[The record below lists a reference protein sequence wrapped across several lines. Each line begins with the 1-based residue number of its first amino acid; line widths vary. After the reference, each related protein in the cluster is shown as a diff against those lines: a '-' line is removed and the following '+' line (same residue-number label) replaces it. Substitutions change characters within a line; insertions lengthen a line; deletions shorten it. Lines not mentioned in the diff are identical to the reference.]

1 MLASLEQANLFLVP
15 LDAGGEWYRFHPLW
29 ASVLRLLLMRTLGA
43 AGVAALYGR
52 ASRWYEQHDLP
63 AEAIDAAM
71 HANDFDS
78 SAQLIGKLSTLLLD
92 LSQYYTLRRWI
103 EQLPRE
109 LWTVRPIVCLYYA
122 WALFLSGASDAYV
135 APLEEA
141 DRLFRGAQ
149 SHIGMGMVEV
159 LRALAALLWMNDRE
173 ALRASQQA
181 LALLPASDLR
191 LRSLSTSILGGSHFL
206 RGELE
211 LAWQRLVEARR
222 LHEQSGS
229 LPTLLVNM
237 NLQANVLA
245 AQGRLHEAAERYQQV
260 IEAAAERRDNAID
273 ASIRQAGILYE
284 WNAFERAEAHLAG
297 ILDESQTLV
306 ASTFFARG
314 ALSLVYLVQARIRQ
328 ARREDEA
335 ASGLFR
341 QAVTQARQRQHRR
354 FLAQAQAA
362 QVRFWLAH
370 GQEEAVTRWR
380 DAWVGTYDGA
390 PSYEHEPGAL
400 TLARVLIGEGEP
412 EQALRLLDGF
422 RVLASTQGRLGS
434 ELEILVMS
442 ALAHSRG
449 GQTAEALHNFQQA

>member
-1 MLASLEQANLFLVP
+1 MQAGEFERAVQLVEQLSALLF
-15 LDAGGEWYRFHPLW
+15 DR
-29 ASVLRLLLMRTLGA
+29 
-43 AGVAALYGR
+43 
-52 ASRWYEQHDLP
+52 
-63 AEAIDAAM
+63 
-71 HANDFDS
+71 
-78 SAQLIGKLSTLLLD
+78 
-92 LSQYYTLRRWI
+92 SQYYSLRRWI
-103 EQLPRE
+103 EHLPRE
-109 LWTVRPIVCLYYA
+109 LWAVRPIVCLYYA

-191 LRSLSTSILGGSHFL
+191 SRSLSTSVLGGSHFL
-206 RGELE
+206 MGELE
-211 LAWQRLVEARR
+211 LAWQQLVEARR

-229 LPTLLVNM
+229 LPALLVNM

-260 IEAAAERRDNAID
+260 IEAAAERRENAID
-273 ASIRQAGILYE
+273 ASIRQAGIFYE

-314 ALSLVYLVQARIRQ
+314 ALSLVYLVQARITQ
-328 ARREDEA
+328 ARGQDEA
-335 ASGLFR
+335 ASARLR
-341 QAVTQARQRQHRR
+341 QAGTQARQRQPRR

-362 QVRFWLAH
+362 QVRFWLLH
-370 GQEEAVTRWR
+370 GQEDAVTRWR
-380 DAWVGTYDGA
+380 DAWVRTHDGA

-400 TLARVLIGEGEP
+400 TLVRMLIGEGGPGEHAP
-412 EQALRLLDGF
+412 T
-422 RVLASTQGRLGS
+422 LARS
-434 ELEILVMS
+434 
-442 ALAHSRG
+442 
-449 GQTAEALHNFQQA
+449 

>member
-1 MLASLEQANLFLVP
+1 
-15 LDAGGEWYRFHPLW
+15 
-29 ASVLRLLLMRTLGA
+29 
-43 AGVAALYGR
+43 
-52 ASRWYEQHDLP
+52 
-63 AEAIDAAM
+63 
-71 HANDFDS
+71 
-78 SAQLIGKLSTLLLD
+78 
-92 LSQYYTLRRWI
+92 TLRRWI

-149 SHIGMGMVEV
+149 SRIGMGMVEV
-159 LRALAALLWMNDRE
+159 LRALAALLWMDDRE

-181 LALLPASDLR
+181 VALLPASDLR

-237 NLQANVLA
+237 TLQANVLA

-260 IEAAAERRDNAID
+260 IEAAAECRANAID

-328 ARREDEA
+328 VRGEDEA
-335 ASGLFR
+335 ASALFR
-341 QAVTQARQRQHRR
+341 QAVTVARQRQHRR
-354 FLAQAQAA
+354 FLAQTQAA

-370 GQEEAVTRWR
+370 GQEEGVTRWR
-380 DAWVGTYDGA
+380 DAWVRTHDGS

-400 TLARVLIGEGEP
+400 SLARVLLAQGEP
-412 EQALRLLDGF
+412 EEALRLLDGF
-422 RVLASTQGRLGS
+422 RVLARTQGRLGS
-434 ELEILVMS
+434 ELEILVLC
-442 ALAHSRG
+442 ALAQDTL
-449 GQTAEALHNFQQA
+449 GQTAQASQLLEQALTLAEPEGYVRLFVDEGVPMLRLLRLMLARWKGRHRT